1 MFPTKHTTIREYDD
15 REVCLHANPRLEI
28 GAGIDYEPFV
38 CGKGRPVYALKLART
53 TVRDRYS
60 PFT

>member
-1 MFPTKHTTIREYDD
+1 MFPTKHTTNRDYGD

-28 GAGIDYEPFV
+28 EAGIDGEPGV
-38 CGKGRPVYALKLART
+38 CEKERTVYALRLART